1 METYH
6 YQARDHTGRIVSG
19 DQPALNKKDVV
30 DALFSRDLTPVTI
43 ESNTAGKPI
52 KKILGFLPA
61 GRVPLKERV
70 IFSRQFSTM
79 ISAGIPIVRSLN
91 VLKDQTENKTLSGAL
106 QQIAKDVESGSTLSD
121 SIAKYPKIFSPVY
134 VSMVHAGEI
143 GGILDEVL
151 NRLADQLEKDSELVS
166 KVRGAMVYPSMI
178 FVVMIAALIFI
189 MTVVV
194 PQLKVVFDSI
204 DTKLPWNTQLL
215 LDLSDIMQSKG
226 LLIAS
231 IFVVVVV
238 FGMRF
243 AKRND
248 KARHV
253 IHHMLLRIPVFGSVT
268 KKINIARFSRTLGAL
283 LGSGIP
289 VLEAL
294 KVVANSLSNVIMQ
307 DEIKSSITDVRNGA
321 SLAKTFR
328 TSKVFPPIVPEM
340 IAIGEETGELDKIL
354 LKLADFYDK
363 EVQSLVENLSSII
376 EPLMLIFMGT
386 IVGFIIVS
394 VIGPLY
400 ALSSGF

>member
-6 YQARDHTGRIVSG
+6 YQARDHTGRIIAG
-19 DQPALNKKDVV
+19 DQAALTKKDVV
-30 DALFSRDLTPVTI
+30 DALFARDLTPVTI
-43 ESNTAGKPI
+43 DSKTAGKPV
-52 KKILGFLPA
+52 KKLLGFLPA

-70 IFSRQFSTM
+70 IFSRQFATM
-79 ISAGIPIVRSLN
+79 IGAGIPIVRSLN
-91 VLKDQTENKTLSGAL
+91 VLKDQTMNKTLGAAL

-121 SIAKYPKIFSPVY
+121 SIAKFPKIFSPVY
-134 VSMVHAGEI
+134 ISMVHAGEI
-143 GGILDEVL
+143 GGILDDVL
-151 NRLADQLEKDSELVS
+151 NRLADQMEKDSELVS
-166 KVRGAMVYPSMI
+166 KVRGAMVYPGLI
-178 FVVMIAALIFI
+178 FVVMIAALVFI
-189 MTVVV
+189 LTVVV

-215 LDLSDIMQSKG
+215 LDISSVMQSKG
-226 LLIAS
+226 ILIAG
-231 IFVVVVV
+231 VAVVVV
-238 FGMRF
+238 FFGLRF
-243 AKRND
+243 AKRNL
-248 KARHV
+248 KAKHFV
-253 IHHMLLRIPVFGSVT
+253 HQTMLKIPVFGGVI

-294 KVVANSLSNVIMQ
+294 QVVGNSLTNVIMQ
-307 DEIKSSITDVRNGA
+307 EEIKAATDLVRNGS
-321 SLAKTFR
+321 SLAKTLR

-354 LKLADFYDK
+354 MKLAEFYDK
-363 EVQSLVENLSSII
+363 EVESLVENLSSII